1 MVAASPEAA
10 EQRAVDAMPGRVPI
24 SPRFL
29 EHHSAVPVEVAQEA
43 RDGRELIQL
52 QVGPLPEVPDGLV
65 EHHDACAA
73 TLQLRGRPLED
84 IDLAAEIAQDQRG
97 REPAERAPDHPD
109 PWPATHD
116 NSSKSP
122 SPYGSRAPTA
132 RERDGRLGLPE
143 DGDAIDAA
151 LEQPPPL
158 IHGRV
163 AEAVGRLGA
172 GVLG

>member
-1 MVAASPEAA
+1 MLVLLEEAGHLLAEVVAASPKAA
-10 EQRAVDAMPGRVPI
+10 EQRAVDAVPGRVPVP
-24 SPRFL
+24 PRFL
-29 EHHSAVPVEVAQEA
+29 KHHSAVPVEVTQEA

-73 TLQLRGRPLED
+73 TLQLRGRPLEH

-109 PWPATHD
+109 PWPAAHD

-122 SPYGSRAPTA
+122 RPFGSWTPKA
-132 RERDGRLGLPE
+132 
-143 DGDAIDAA
+143 
-151 LEQPPPL
+151 
-158 IHGRV
+158 
-163 AEAVGRLGA
+163 
-172 GVLG
+172 